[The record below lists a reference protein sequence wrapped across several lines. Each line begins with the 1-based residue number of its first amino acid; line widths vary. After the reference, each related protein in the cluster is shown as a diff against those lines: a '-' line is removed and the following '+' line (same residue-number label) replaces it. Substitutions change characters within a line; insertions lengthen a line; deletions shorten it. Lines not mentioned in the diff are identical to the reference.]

1 MHDLRRLQVLAA
13 VAEHGSFSAAAVE
26 LGYAQSV
33 VSHHV
38 AALEHELGVR
48 LVDRGSRPVQL
59 TEAGER
65 LREHA
70 RAILSR
76 VGDAEAEIRAI
87 GGLSAGSLRMSAFLA
102 AGISFIP
109 EVVRDFCARYPAID
123 LQLEQRSSDA
133 ALEELRAGALDLAV
147 LWTPERAR
155 DVGEALAS
163 EVVGLEPYRIVLP
176 SSHRLARRRSVALAD
191 LAGEPFTYPRESREA
206 NRYTAWLRE
215 RCAEAGF
222 EPDLR
227 YPVDDVMV
235 GHAFV
240 ATGLCVG
247 VLPHLA
253 VSGGRAA
260 VQLRPL
266 PGEHSV
272 RAISAV
278 WRAGRDVPAVPPML
292 AMLRSAVPAYL
303 ARVTEEAAA

>member
-1 MHDLRRLQVLAA
+1 MHDLRRLQVLLAI
-13 VAEHGSFSAAAVE
+13 AEHGSFSEAAVE

-38 AALEHELGVR
+38 AALEHELGVQ

-59 TEAGER
+59 TEAGQR
-65 LREHA
+65 MREHA
-70 RAILSR
+70 RAILGQ

-87 GGLSAGSLRMSAFLA
+87 GGLRAGSLRMSAFLA

-109 EVVRDFCARYPAID
+109 EVVRDFCAAHPGID
-123 LQLEQRSSDA
+123 LRLEQRSSDA
-133 ALEELRAGALDLAV
+133 ALEDLRAGALDLAV
-147 LWTPERAR
+147 IWTPDQAR
-155 DVGEALAS
+155 NVGESLAS
-163 EVVGLEPYRIVLP
+163 EVLGLEPYRIVLP
-176 SSHRLARRRSVALAD
+176 ATHRLARRRTVSLGD
-191 LAGEPFTYPRESREA
+191 LAGEPFIYPRESRDA
-206 NRYTAWLRE
+206 NRYVAWLRE

-247 VLPHLA
+247 LLPHLA

-278 WRAGRDVPAVPPML
+278 WRAGREVPAVPPML
-292 AMLRSAVPAYL
+292 DVLRTAVPAYL
-303 ARVTEEAAA
+303 DRLTGEVPA

>member
-1 MHDLRRLQVLAA
+1 MHDLRRLQVLLA
-13 VAEHGSFSAAAVE
+13 VAEHGSFSEAAVE

-38 AALEHELGVR
+38 AALEHELGVQ

-59 TEAGER
+59 TEAG
-65 LREHA
+65 LRMGEHA
-70 RAILSR
+70 RAILGL

-87 GGLSAGSLRMSAFLA
+87 GGLRAGSLRMSAFLA

-109 EVVRDFCARYPAID
+109 EVVRDFCAAHPAVE

-133 ALEELRAGALDLAV
+133 ALEDLRAGALDLAV
-147 LWTPERAR
+147 IWTPDQGRE
-155 DVGEALAS
+155 VGEALSS
-163 EVVGLEPYRIVLP
+163 EVLGLEPYRIVLP
-176 SSHRLARRRSVALAD
+176 ATHRLARRRAVSLAD
-191 LAGEPFTYPRESREA
+191 LAGEPFTYPRESRDA
-206 NRYTAWLRE
+206 NRYVAWLRA

-222 EPDLR
+222 EPELR

-278 WRAGRDVPAVPPML
+278 WRAGRQVPAVPPML
-292 AMLRSAVPAYL
+292 EVLRRAVPAYL
-303 ARVTEEAAA
+303 ERLTAEVPA